1 MINKDSNVDTRTLD
15 VNAVGGEAH
24 HSDKPLC
31 SFPKEE
37 ALESGN
43 AVEGLETCGSNCK
56 WQLPTTLRRHEWVI
70 SL

>member
-43 AVEGLETCGSNCK
+43 AVEGL
-56 WQLPTTLRRHEWVI
+56 
-70 SL
+70 

>member
-1 MINKDSNVDTRTLD
+1 MINKDSNVNTGTLD
-15 VNAVGGEAH
+15 VNAIGGEAH

-43 AVEGLETCGSNCK
+43 AVEGLQTSGS
-56 WQLPTTLRRHEWVI
+56 
-70 SL
+70 SLEGLLEHGI